1 MYKVPRSRPNRQGLS
16 IILVAFLLT
25 AMCGSAVWNGIT
37 IGQLAIFIVVSML
50 ILASLL
56 VYRWR

>member
-1 MYKVPRSRPNRQGLS
+1 MYKVPRSRPKRQGIS
-16 IILVAFLLT
+16 IIFVAFVLT
-25 AMCGSAVWNGIT
+25 TMCGVAVWRGIT
-37 IGQLAIFIVVSML
+37 IGQLAIFIVISML